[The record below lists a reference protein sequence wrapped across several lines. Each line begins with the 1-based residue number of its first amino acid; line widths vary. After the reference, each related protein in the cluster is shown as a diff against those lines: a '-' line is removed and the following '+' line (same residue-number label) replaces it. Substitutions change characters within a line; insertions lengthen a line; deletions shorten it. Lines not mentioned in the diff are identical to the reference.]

1 MEKTK
6 EMHLE
11 PKKKKKLILFLKL
24 EIMIDHSRS
33 TYSDHS
39 LFWFNISFFDVF
51 FDQYLVDI
59 KRLLTMGIE

>member
-1 MEKTK
+1 MEKTN

>member
-1 MEKTK
+1 
-6 EMHLE
+6 
-11 PKKKKKLILFLKL
+11 
-24 EIMIDHSRS
+24 MIDHSRS

>member
-6 EMHLE
+6 EMHLQ

-59 KRLLTMGIE
+59 KQLLTMGIE